1 MESDTFLLIGIA
13 LACALAGVVA
23 LKAMKMSPV
32 PGYFIAGMAAG
43 PFGLNALQESDAVT
57 LAADLG
63 LVLLLFTVG
72 LQLNLTALKSMRRFV
87 FALGGMQ
94 FFGTIL
100 VVALLARLFTDDW
113 LLASLVGVVAMMSP
127 TAVVNQILLSENAVN
142 SPVGRRAV
150 GVLLFQELFTIP
162 LLIVY
167 ASGAVGDSVWSTSA
181 LLALK
186 IAATL
191 ATVMIVAPR
200 AVKKWLDWIA
210 SHGDKEMFAL
220 TIVAFLVGSAIL
232 TGSLE
237 LTFYMGPFLA
247 GILIA
252 ETAHRERVEQI
263 IEPFRHLLL
272 GFFFM
277 TVGMLIDLNLFAA
290 NWRLIIVLAL
300 SMWLIKIPLLFFAVR
315 LCGAHNATALKT
327 GLLMGGGG
335 LFGFVML
342 AVSKESGILSPEW
355 FQLLVPVNILALVAT
370 PFVWSQ
376 AERIAR
382 RVFPEDDKISARQW
396 EANAAKAAQMQGH
409 AVVCGFGRTGQSLAG
424 ILRSLPMEFAAVDN
438 NHLILEAAG
447 GADPLLYGDAHHPD
461 SLLAAGI
468 ERAAIVNITFT
479 ECATAVA
486 AIQAA
491 RKLNPNIH
499 IIAKALTPKCAEELR
514 AVDADQALVESHQC
528 GLSMVG
534 QTLRRCHFSEEDLAS
549 VFKQA
554 RYRDNPIFQGEYLG
568 TGFWESGGETLA
580 GCVVNKSGDGL
591 PPLQAKAAIIL
602 WRRGQTTLDPKTD
615 SPLQSGDTLI
625 LTGDSAIIKEARVQL
640 ASED

>member
-63 LVLLLFTVG
+63 IVFLLFTVG
-72 LQLNLTALKSMRRFV
+72 LQLNLTVLKSMRRFV
-87 FALGGMQ
+87 FALGGIQ
-94 FFGTIL
+94 VFGTAI
-100 VVALLARLFTDDW
+100 VVALLARFFTDDW
-113 LLASLVGVVAMMSP
+113 LLASLIGFVAMMSP
-127 TAVVNQILLSENAVN
+127 TAVVSQILLSENAVN

-150 GVLLFQELFTIP
+150 GVLLFQDVLTIP

-167 ASGAVGDSVWSTSA
+167 ASGNVGDSVWSTSA

-200 AVKKWLDWIA
+200 AVKKWLDWTA

-220 TIVAFLVGSAIL
+220 TVVAFIVGSAIL

-300 SMWLIKIPLLFFAVR
+300 SLWLIKVPLLFFAVR
-315 LCGAHNATALKT
+315 LCRAHNATALKT

-335 LFGFVML
+335 PFGFVLL

-355 FQLLVPVNILALVAT
+355 FQLLVPANILALAAT
-370 PFVWSQ
+370 PFIWSQ

-468 ERAAIVNITFT
+468 DRAAIVNITFT
-479 ECATAVA
+479 ERATAVA

-514 AVDADQALVESHQC
+514 AVGADQALVESHQC
-528 GLSMVG
+528 GLSMAG

-580 GCVVNKSGDGL
+580 GCVVRKSGDGL
-591 PPLQAKAAIIL
+591 PPLQAKTAIIL

-625 LTGDSAIIKEARVQL
+625 LTGDSAVIKEARVQL

>member
-300 SMWLIKIPLLFFAVR
+300 SMWLIKIPLLFFGVR

-479 ECATAVA
+479 ERATAVA

-514 AVDADQALVESHQC
+514 AVGADQALVESHQC
-528 GLSMVG
+528 GLSMAG

-568 TGFWESGGETLA
+568 TGIWESGGEILA
-580 GCVVNKSGDGL
+580 GCVVRKSGDGF

-625 LTGDSAIIKEARVQL
+625 LTGDSAVIKEARVQL

>member
-63 LVLLLFTVG
+63 IVFLLFTVG
-72 LQLNLTALKSMRRFV
+72 LQLNLTVLKSMRRFV
-87 FALGGMQ
+87 FALGGIQ
-94 FFGTIL
+94 VFGTAI
-100 VVALLARLFTDDW
+100 VVALLARFFTDDW
-113 LLASLVGVVAMMSP
+113 LLASLIGFVAMMSP
-127 TAVVNQILLSENAVN
+127 TAVVSQILLSENAVN

-150 GVLLFQELFTIP
+150 GVLLLQDVLTIP

-167 ASGAVGDSVWSTSA
+167 ASGNVGDSVWSTSV

-200 AVKKWLDWIA
+200 AVKKWLDWTA

-220 TIVAFLVGSAIL
+220 TVVAFIVGSAIL

-315 LCGAHNATALKT
+315 LCGSHNATALKT

-335 LFGFVML
+335 PFGFVLL
-342 AVSKESGILSPEW
+342 AVSKESGILSSEW
-355 FQLLVPVNILALVAT
+355 FQLLVPANILALAAT
-370 PFVWSQ
+370 PFIWSQ

-382 RVFPEDDKISARQW
+382 RVFPGDDKINARQW

-409 AVVCGFGRTGQSLAG
+409 AVICGFGRTGQSLAG

-479 ECATAVA
+479 ERATAVA

-514 AVDADQALVESHQC
+514 AVGADQALVEAHQC
-528 GLSMVG
+528 GLSMAG

-580 GCVVNKSGDGL
+580 GCVVHKSGDGL

-615 SPLQSGDTLI
+615 SPLQSGDILI
-625 LTGDSAIIKEARVQL
+625 LTGDSAALKEARAQL
-640 ASED
+640 TGED

>member
-142 SPVGRRAV
+142 SPVGRRSV

-277 TVGMLIDLNLFAA
+277 TVGMLIDLNLFAV
-290 NWRLIIVLAL
+290 NWRLIIILAL

-376 AERIAR
+376 AERITR

-396 EANAAKAAQMQGH
+396 EANAAKAAQMRDH

-424 ILRSLPMEFAAVDN
+424 ILRSLSMEFAAVDN

-479 ECATAVA
+479 ERATAVA

-514 AVDADQALVESHQC
+514 AVGADQALVESHQC
-528 GLSMVG
+528 GLSMAG

-580 GCVVNKSGDGL
+580 GCVVCKSGDGL

-602 WRRGQTTLDPKTD
+602 WRRGQATLDPKTD

-625 LTGDSAIIKEARVQL
+625 LTGDSAVIKEARVQL

>member
-100 VVALLARLFTDDW
+100 VVALLARFFTDDW

-370 PFVWSQ
+370 PFIWSQ
-376 AERIAR
+376 AERITR

-409 AVVCGFGRTGQSLAG
+409 AVICGFGRTGQSLAG

-479 ECATAVA
+479 ERATATA

-514 AVDADQALVESHQC
+514 AVGADQALVESHQC
-528 GLSMVG
+528 GLSMAG

-580 GCVVNKSGDGL
+580 GCVVCKSGDGL

-602 WRRGQTTLDPKTD
+602 WRRGQATLDPKTD

-625 LTGDSAIIKEARVQL
+625 LTGDSAVIKEARVQL

>member
-167 ASGAVGDSVWSTSA
+167 ASGNVGDSVWSTSA

-300 SMWLIKIPLLFFAVR
+300 SLWLIKIPLLFFAVR

-370 PFVWSQ
+370 PFIWSQ
-376 AERIAR
+376 AERITR

-409 AVVCGFGRTGQSLAG
+409 AVICGFGRTGQSLAG

-479 ECATAVA
+479 ERATATA

-514 AVDADQALVESHQC
+514 AVGADQALVESHQC
-528 GLSMVG
+528 GLSMAG

-580 GCVVNKSGDGL
+580 GCVVCKSGDGL

-602 WRRGQTTLDPKTD
+602 WRRGQATLDPKTD

-625 LTGDSAIIKEARVQL
+625 LTGDSAVIKEARVQL

>member
-300 SMWLIKIPLLFFAVR
+300 SLWLIKVPLLFFAVR
-315 LCGAHNATALKT
+315 LCRAHNATALKT

-342 AVSKESGILSPEW
+342 AVSKESGILSSEW

-479 ECATAVA
+479 ERATATA

-514 AVDADQALVESHQC
+514 AVGADQALVESHQC
-528 GLSMVG
+528 GLSMAG

-580 GCVVNKSGDGL
+580 GCVVHKSGDGL

-625 LTGDSAIIKEARVQL
+625 LTGDSAVIKEARVQL

>member
-370 PFVWSQ
+370 PFIWSQ

-409 AVVCGFGRTGQSLAG
+409 AVICGFGRTGQSLAG

-479 ECATAVA
+479 ERATAVA

-514 AVDADQALVESHQC
+514 AVGADQALVESHQC
-528 GLSMVG
+528 GLSMAG

-580 GCVVNKSGDGL
+580 GCVVCKSGDGL

-602 WRRGQTTLDPKTD
+602 WRRGQATLDPKTD

-625 LTGDSAIIKEARVQL
+625 LTGDSAVIKEARVQL